1 MSTDSQRGGPGIR
14 RRPEDLQEGDVVHVD
29 DFVAEYGVVTRVDP
43 VWIHYVRSGLE
54 ARAAAVPAYKVVDV
68 DEILGADSADATHL
82 LDGSE
87 NEVIVMQ
94 LSEDHSVHSEA
105 DRFDVGPQ
113 EIGQYL
119 AWVVDRHDREW
130 FRETMP
136 PAARA
141 ALDAYREENGGEC
154 R

>member
-1 MSTDSQRGGPGIR
+1 MSIDGQRSGPGIR
-14 RRPEDLQEGDVVHVD
+14 RQPDDLQEGDVVHVD
-29 DFVAEYGVVTRVDP
+29 DLVAEYGVVTRVDP

-54 ARAAAVPAYKVVDV
+54 ARAAAVPAYQVVDV

-82 LDGSE
+82 LDRQE
-87 NEVIVMQ
+87 NEVIVME
-94 LSEDHSVHSEA
+94 LSEDRSQHYEA
-105 DRFDVGPQ
+105 KRFDVGPT
-113 EIGQYL
+113 EIGEYL

-141 ALDAYREENGGEC
+141 ALDAYREENGGE
-154 R
+154 RR